1 MEVKMMTDYSSADL
15 CKLTLQEVADLL
27 LEKLEDDD
35 HTRSSCK
42 VYGCSVGRMFELR
55 LVMKEVKE

>member
-1 MEVKMMTDYSSADL
+1 MTELCSVDL
-15 CKLTLQEVADLL
+15 CKLSVQEVADLL
-27 LEKLEDDD
+27 LEKLEEVD

-42 VYGCSVGRMFELR
+42 VYGCCDGRMFELS

>member
-1 MEVKMMTDYSSADL
+1 MTDYSSADL

-27 LEKLEDDD
+27 LVKLEDDD

-42 VYGCSVGRMFELR
+42 VYGCCDGRMFELE
-55 LVMKEVKE
+55 LCMKEVDKNGDN